1 MILKTRACDEQA
13 QTTLTQQSCPPLL
26 SRIFASRGIQSLD
39 DVTGSLKQ
47 LIPISALKN
56 IEQAAALIA
65 DHIQNKHRIL
75 IVGDFDAD
83 GATSTAV
90 FIKALRMMGQTQVD
104 YLVPNR
110 FEYGYGL
117 SPELVE
123 EAVKYQPQLLI
134 TVDNGI
140 SSIAG
145 TTAAKQKGWDVLIT
159 DHHLPAE
166 TLPTADVIVN
176 PNQAGDD
183 FPSKSLAGVGVTFYI
198 VLALKKE
205 LQQRGWFET
214 RQAPNLV
221 SLLDLV
227 ALGTVADVVSLDRN
241 NRILVEQGLQQI
253 RKQQACPGIQALF
266 QVAGKSLHNAVATD
280 LGFVCGPRLNAAGRL
295 DDMSIGIECLLSHD
309 LSQAL
314 AYAQMLD
321 DYNQERKAL
330 ELEMKEQ
337 AFQQLEQWEQEQ
349 TEQLSQLPRI
359 LCLYNEHWHQGII
372 GILAARI
379 KEKYHR
385 PCIIFAKASDDE
397 EEIML
402 KGSARSINGI
412 HIRDLLA
419 EIDVKYPKTIVKFGG
434 HAMAA
439 GLSLDQRQLNVFQE
453 HLQVVADHYCD
464 EEMLTETLYTDGE
477 LKQDELNLSMAEQ
490 LRFAAPWGQH
500 FPEPVFDGLF
510 TIKQKQILKNKHLRL
525 QLSLSQSYH
534 DANISSSPLQA
545 IAFNTDIENWPE
557 IDEAVHL
564 LYQFNVNEFRGVRS
578 PQLVI
583 RKRLS

>member
-1 MILKTRACDEQA
+1 MILKTRECDEHAQA
-13 QTTLTQQSCPPLL
+13 RLNQQSCPPLL

-39 DVTGSLKQ
+39 DVTGSLKH
-47 LIPISALKN
+47 LAPVSALKN
-56 IEQAAALIA
+56 IDQAAKLIA
-65 DHIQNKHRIL
+65 EHMQKGNRIL

-90 FIKALRMMGQTQVD
+90 FIRALHMMGQSQVD

-123 EAVKYQPQLLI
+123 EATKFQPNLLI

-140 SSIAG
+140 SSLAG

-166 TLPTADVIVN
+166 TLPEADVIVN
-176 PNQAGDD
+176 PNQVGDE
-183 FPSKSLAGVGVTFYI
+183 FPSKSLAGVGVTFYV

-214 RQAPNLV
+214 RNQPNLV
-221 SLLDLV
+221 NLLDLV

-241 NRILVEQGLQQI
+241 NRILVEQGLKQI

-266 QVAGKSLHNAVATD
+266 QLAGKSLHNAVATD
-280 LGFVCGPRLNAAGRL
+280 LGFTCGPRLNAAGRL
-295 DDMSIGIECLLSHD
+295 DDMSIGIECLLSND
-309 LSQAL
+309 LDQAL
-314 AYAQMLD
+314 SYAQMLD
-321 DYNQERKAL
+321 DYNQERK
-330 ELEMKEQ
+330 ELEGEMKQQ
-337 AFQQLEQWEQEQ
+337 AFQQLEQWEQSQ
-349 TEQLSQLPRI
+349 TNQLSKLPNI

-385 PCIIFAKASDDE
+385 PCIIFAKTSDDE
-397 EEIML
+397 QDSTL
-402 KGSARSINGI
+402 KASARSINGI

-419 EIDVKYPKTIVKFGG
+419 QLDAKYPNIIMKFGG

-439 GLSLDQRQLNVFQE
+439 GLSLDQSKFDDFQH
-453 HLQVVADHYCD
+453 HLQTIARHYCTED
-464 EEMLTETLYTDGE
+464 MLTETAYTDGE
-477 LKQDELNLSMAEQ
+477 LEKDELNIGIAEH
-490 LRFAAPWGQH
+490 LRFGGGWGQH
-500 FPEPVFDGLF
+500 FAEAVLEGEF
-510 TIKQKQILKNKHLRL
+510 TIKQKQIIKNKNMSL
-525 QLSLSQSYH
+525 QLSMS
-534 DANISSSPLQA
+534 
-545 IAFNTDIENWPE
+545 
-557 IDEAVHL
+557 
-564 LYQFNVNEFRGVRS
+564 
-578 PQLVI
+578 
-583 RKRLS
+583 